1 MIDALLTPWREAG
14 GKGLRIG
21 PPPAHESEY
30 LSHRSASQIK
40 QSLGQET
47 DFAVLDLQSGIEAEA
62 LAIVS
67 GMIRAGGVCLLG
79 LPPQGSNE
87 PNPAMHPFISHGQG
101 PENHGFVQWLQT
113 PTTSA
118 LTLTQMPG
126 QNRLPSWSDDLEQN
140 SNQTTQARHPGEVTE
155 QGFTPEQARVYQSI
169 ETVATGHRKRPLII
183 EAPRGRGKST
193 LLGLA
198 CWQLWQRGKTRLVIS
213 AARPAQIH
221 QAWSFLQQQP
231 GCTETSPHT
240 LSWPHPQTG
249 QTHRLHYQPP
259 DALLADTDDA
269 PPDLLLIDEAAH
281 LSQPLLWRLFQRY
294 PRVVAATTTEGYE
307 GSGRGFVLKLLPRLR
322 QTFDRVY
329 HQRLQAPVR
338 WAPGDP
344 LEQAINDLLCLGDAN
359 KNANEPGEPVRPNDA
374 PLPENQSTN
383 QTTACEPHYQAW
395 SIPALLQA
403 PDHLRQIM
411 ALLGQAHYQ
420 HRPNDLMRLLSL
432 PQQALWTLEMDRSVI
447 GVLWALPEG
456 QLPSLQPG
464 RRFQGHLV
472 AQKLAQ
478 INWDDHWQT
487 ADSWRIQRLAIAPDW
502 QNRGLGSAL
511 LQRFVHSADAQNKA
525 YLSTS
530 FGATPELLRFWER
543 HGFAPRHL
551 GLKQDH
557 ASGRHS
563 VMMVRPVS
571 ENVTPSHQS
580 AQTRFYHE
588 FSWQL
593 AGPLNDL
600 DPSLLPAL
608 WAGNT
613 ADAAHENASVIESYR
628 QGRPFESCAL
638 ALRDWTLAQL
648 SLGTLTE
655 LSPMAQAWL
664 KKVVQH
670 QAWSKVVS
678 ASPCHSRKSLEQQW
692 KNWLKER
699 F

>member
-1 MIDALLTPWREAG
+1 VIDALLSPWQEAG
-14 GKGLRIG
+14 GQGLRIG
-21 PPPAHESEY
+21 TPPVQASDFV
-30 LSHRSASQIK
+30 SHRTASQLK

-47 DFAVLDLQSGIEAEA
+47 DFAVLDLQNGIEAEA

-79 LPPQGSNE
+79 LPAPDSNE
-87 PNPAMHPFISHGQG
+87 PNRAMRPFISDGQG
-101 PENHGFVQWLQT
+101 PESDGFVQWLQT
-113 PTTSA
+113 PSTYA
-118 LTLTQMPG
+118 LTLTQSPG
-126 QNRLPSWSDDLEQN
+126 QNRLPDWLSG
-140 SNQTTQARHPGEVTE
+140 SNRSNDTRQGSTEIATARHPAECTE
-155 QGFTPEQARVYQSI
+155 QSFTPEQAKVYQTI

-198 CWQLWQRGKTRLVIS
+198 CWQLWQRGKTRLVMT

-221 QAWSFLQQQP
+221 QAWSFLQRQP
-231 GCTETSPHT
+231 GCEETGPHT
-240 LSWPHPQTG
+240 LSWHHPQTG
-249 QTHRLHYQPP
+249 QTHQVHYQPP
-259 DALLADTDDA
+259 DALLADTDA
-269 PPDLLLIDEAAH
+269 SPPDLLLIDEAAH

-307 GSGRGFVLKLLPRLR
+307 GSGHGFVLKLLPRLR

-329 HQRLQAPVR
+329 HQRLQTPVR

-344 LEQAINDLLCLGDAN
+344 LEQAINDLLCLGDADRPEDRS
-359 KNANEPGEPVRPNDA
+359 KNRPDQPQNRPAEIEPN
-374 PLPENQSTN
+374 
-383 QTTACEPHYQAW
+383 YQAW
-395 SIPALLQA
+395 SIPALLKA

-432 PQQALWTLEMDRSVI
+432 PQQALWTQEIDQTVV

-456 QLPSLQPG
+456 LLPPHQPG

-478 INWDDHWQT
+478 INWDDQWQT
-487 ADSWRIQRLAIAPDW
+487 ADSWRIQRLAVAPDW

-511 LQRFVHSADAQNKA
+511 LQRFVQSASAQNKA

-530 FGATPELLRFWER
+530 FGATPELLRFWKR

-563 VMMVRPVS
+563 VMMVRPVC
-571 ENVTPSHQS
+571 ENVIPSHQN
-580 AQTRFYHE
+580 AQTRFYRE
-588 FSWQL
+588 LSWQL

-600 DPSLLPAL
+600 DPALLPAL
-608 WAGNT
+608 WIGNT
-613 ADAAHENASVIESYR
+613 QAGHENASVMASYL

-638 ALRDWTLAQL
+638 ALRDWTLTQL
-648 SLGTLTE
+648 SLSTLTE

-670 QAWSKVVS
+670 QTWSKVVS
-678 ASPCHSRKSLEQQW
+678 ASPCNSRKSLEQQW
-692 KNWLKER
+692 KNWLTEQ